1 MMKVWLLASALM
13 LFFEGFLLSV
23 APDKWKSI
31 MVELVRLPTSQLRKI
46 GLSLSVGAVVLLML
60 SWLAA

>member
-1 MMKVWLLASALM
+1 MKVWLLASALM

>member
-1 MMKVWLLASALM
+1 MKVWLLASALM

-31 MVELVRLPTSQLRKI
+31 MLELVKLPTPQLRKI
-46 GLSLSVGAVVLLML
+46 GLSLSFGAVILLML